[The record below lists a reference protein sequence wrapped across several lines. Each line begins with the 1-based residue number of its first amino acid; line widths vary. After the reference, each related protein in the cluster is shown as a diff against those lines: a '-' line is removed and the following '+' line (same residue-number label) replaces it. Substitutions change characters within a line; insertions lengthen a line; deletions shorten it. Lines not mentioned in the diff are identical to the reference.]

1 MEFESFQSILL
12 YLCIGTVL
20 GVYLTRKYHEKTKN
34 YHLGKTIEGIMIS
47 ANVEELVSLS
57 QDLTSLIVKLQLES
71 NKLLEEIK
79 HAQDIETISYD
90 DFFIKN
96 SENSEFTLE
105 DEKLL
110 KMDKKSDIKEDIERE

>member
-110 KMDKKSDIKEDIERE
+110 NMDKKSDIKEDIEKE